1 MGKIVG
7 IESKCACGKTTWL
20 LERNIITPEF
30 ADVKT
35 DEIFYNKELGKAP
48 MKDQLYYVQYKVN
61 EFKEKLRIIEETDA
75 DIYVDRGVLSP
86 IAFGAGYYQWYGVSE
101 EEMHY
106 YFDECFKL
114 LDTLPEGWQDHYRSI
129 ILIPEHDDD
138 IKKRIVSRG
147 RDFEVNNLDGILNVN
162 NFYFVYLIQLLTKY
176 GIPFDFEMI
185 RHKEKKSPNI
195 DKIASILEQ
204 DITNEE
210 KAIQLDELIN
220 TNVDKVKK
228 RVLELVT
235 KA

>member
-1 MGKIVG
+1 MGKIIA

-20 LERNIITPEF
+20 IERNIITPEF

-35 DEIFYNKELGKAP
+35 DEIFYNKSLGKAP
-48 MKDQLYYVQYKVN
+48 MEDQLYYVKYKVN
-61 EFKEKLRIIEETDA
+61 EFKEKLRILEETDA
-75 DIYVDRGVLSP
+75 DVYVDRGVLSP

-114 LDTLPEGWQDHYRSI
+114 LDTLPEGWQDHYKSL

-138 IKKRIVSRG
+138 IRKRILSRG
-147 RDFEVNNLDGILNVN
+147 RDFEVNNLEGILHVN

-176 GIPFDFEMI
+176 NIPFDFEMI

-195 DKIASILEQ
+195 DKIMAILTNEEDNDVKATEIDNLINDNVVKVKRRILEQ
-204 DITNEE
+204 VNKI
-210 KAIQLDELIN
+210 
-220 TNVDKVKK
+220 
-228 RVLELVT
+228 
-235 KA
+235 

>member
-1 MGKIVG
+1 MGKIIS
-7 IESKCACGKTTWL
+7 IESKCGCGKTTWL

-35 DEIFYNKELGKAP
+35 DEIFYNKSLGKAP
-48 MKDQLYYVQYKVN
+48 MEDQLYYVQYKVN

-114 LDTLPEGWQDHYRSI
+114 LDTLPEGWQEHYRSI

-138 IKKRIVSRG
+138 IRKRIISRG

-162 NFYFVYLIQLLTKY
+162 NYYFVYLIQLLTKY

-195 DKIASILEQ
+195 DKIINILEQ

-210 KAIQLDELIN
+210 KAAQLDELIN
-220 TNVDKVKK
+220 NNIDKVKK

-235 KA
+235 KI

>member
-1 MGKIVG
+1 MGKIVA

-48 MKDQLYYVQYKVN
+48 MEDQLYYVKYKVN
-61 EFKEKLRIIEETDA
+61 EFKEKLRILEETDA
-75 DIYVDRGVLSP
+75 DVFVDRGVLSP

-101 EEMHY
+101 EEMHH

-138 IKKRIVSRG
+138 IRKRILSRG
-147 RDFEVNNLDGILNVN
+147 RDFEVKNLEGILNVN
-162 NFYFVYLIQLLTKY
+162 NYYFVYLIQLLTKY
-176 GIPFDFEMI
+176 SIPFDFEMI
-185 RHKEKKSPNI
+185 RHKEKKQPNLE
-195 DKIASILEQ
+195 KILSILEQ
-204 DITNEE
+204 DKSNED
-210 KAIQLDELIN
+210 KAQELDELITAN
-220 TNVDKVKK
+220 
-228 RVLELVT
+228 VT
-235 KA
+235 KTKKKILDQINRI